1 MSYNLPITV
10 ANGGISPALDNQTL
24 TFIAGGTIVAGDVVA
39 FDTSLTTADAA
50 ATVIQCALTAT
61 VGNARAI
68 GFAAA
73 AAVSGETV
81 PVVVAGDVVAFDTS
95 LTTADAAAT
104 VIQCA
109 LTATVGNARAIGF
122 AAAAAVSGET
132 VPVVVA
138 GYFKSANVD
147 GAVVAGSPLCGPVT
161 ANGRAEIAS
170 AAMTAPVFAVAL
182 AADVTNVAP
191 VFVFRRI

>member
-10 ANGGISPALDNQTL
+10 ANGGISPALVNQTL

-39 FDTSLTTADAA
+39 FDTSLTGADAA

-68 GFAAA
+68 GFA
-73 AAVSGETV
+73 T
-81 PVVVAGDVVAFDTS
+81 
-95 LTTADAAAT
+95 
-104 VIQCA
+104 
-109 LTATVGNARAIGF
+109 
-122 AAAAAVSGET
+122 AAAVSGET

-147 GAVVAGSPLCGPVT
+147 AATVAGSPLCGPVT
-161 ANGRAEIAS
+161 ANGRAEIAA

-182 AADVTNVAP
+182 AADVSNVAP